1 MLILEGLSLHLNL
14 LPYLLRVCI
23 LIKQTWNRR
32 EKSWIFFKSRQTGKK
47 TYFPNWKIK
56 SMSFIPAASDYF
68 IFCSSTV
75 FDMLLISHLV
85 QWHQQVIQNLF
96 TLSHFIHLY
105 DITVNHKSKDFWGVI
120 KAQAMNLS
128 RTLDSDFLFLS
139 FNYLF
144 LLYLRFSSLCRS
156 IASQT
161 LKIPCWSKL
170 LFFSLLLL
178 FLPFSTPQ
186 SLDLLPQTF
195 LCF

>member
-1 MLILEGLSLHLNL
+1 
-14 LPYLLRVCI
+14 
-23 LIKQTWNRR
+23 
-32 EKSWIFFKSRQTGKK
+32 
-47 TYFPNWKIK
+47 
-56 SMSFIPAASDYF
+56 
-68 IFCSSTV
+68 
-75 FDMLLISHLV
+75 MLLIFSHLV

-105 DITVNHKSKDFWGVI
+105 DITVIHKSRNVSKDFWSLI

-170 LFFSLLLL
+170 LFFNLLLL
-178 FLPFSTPQ
+178 FLSFSTPQ